1 VCRGEVAVG
10 ENRYVNEADVGI
22 EREVGRKILVVDD
35 EQIILDLL
43 RRVLSRE
50 GYRVTTAR
58 RVEDALREV
67 NAESYDLAITDVD
80 LYRSDGRELMRLI
93 EQASPDTA
101 LVVMTGYPEEAVVR
115 FARDHAQGLLA
126 KPFALEQ
133 LLAVVRGAM
142 SARAEG
148 AKQVDVSRLRPYL
161 EAGVRA

>member
-1 VCRGEVAVG
+1 MGV
-10 ENRYVNEADVGI
+10 

-58 RVEDALREV
+58 RVDDALSEV

-93 EQASPDTA
+93 GEASPDTA
-101 LVVMTGYPEEAVVR
+101 LVVMTGYPEEAVIR

-142 SARAEG
+142 SARAKG
-148 AKQVDVSRLRPYL
+148 AKQLEVSRLGSRL
-161 EAGVRA
+161 RAGVRA